1 MAVIGLDVGTS
12 GVKSTVL
19 DDNARVIAH
28 AYREYDL
35 LCPAEG
41 QYELDPRVL
50 LKGALEVIRESAG
63 KAGTDIEA
71 ISVTSFGESF
81 VCLDERD
88 EVLSNTMIY
97 MDKRGAEECAEYLA
111 LRSEMDI
118 FARCGHYV
126 DPMFGIYKIRW
137 MQKHCPKLMAKMR
150 RICFI
155 ADFITYKLGAAH
167 KCDYSLAARSAMF
180 DVFHKA
186 WIDEAL
192 AFAGLDRAMLPEA
205 VPGGSTVGEVS
216 PAIAQELGLGAGVKL
231 IVAGH
236 DQVAAVMGSGAWEAG
251 ETANGMGTTDC
262 ITAVL
267 SAEGLDYEAL
277 IRNSLTLVPYL
288 DSGRFV
294 TYAFNVSGGC
304 AVKWFRDTLAKDIA
318 EREDAYALLNQE
330 TPSEPTDLIVL
341 PYLAGSGT
349 PYMDGNTPCVF
360 AGLRLGTDRGK
371 LFRGLLEGETYEMM
385 VNIECLKECG
395 VEVEKVITVGGGSS
409 SPLWMQIRADI
420 FGRDIYLPENKEA
433 GTLGTAIL
441 CYVGMGRYA
450 SIPEA
455 QKKMI
460 SFSKK
465 FTPDA
470 ASHAHY
476 AAKYQKYKKLYAMV
490 KELFA

>member
-1 MAVIGLDVGTS
+1 MTLRG
-12 GVKSTVL
+12 
-19 DDNARVIAH
+19 
-28 AYREYDL
+28 
-35 LCPAEG
+35 
-41 QYELDPRVL
+41 
-50 LKGALEVIRESAG
+50 
-63 KAGTDIEA
+63 
-71 ISVTSFGESF
+71 SF

-88 EVLSNTMIY
+88 EVLCNTMIY

-205 VPGGSTVGEVS
+205 VPGGSAVGEVS

-267 SAEGLDYEAL
+267 SAEGLDYESL

-330 TPSEPTDLIVL
+330 APSEPTDLIVL

-395 VEVEKVITVGGGSS
+395 VEVEKVITVGAAAVPPVDADPRRHLRPGHLPPRKQRSGHPGHGHPVLCGDGPLRLDPRSPEEDDFLLEEVHAGRREPRPLCGEVPEIQEAVRHGQRAVCLKRGGPNVRIHPRNHLERIPAGSGLARDPRRVPGGHPQS
-409 SPLWMQIRADI
+409 DRKRPRRPGGYPGTVCHP
-420 FGRDIYLPENKEA
+420 GRCGARPDPVGA
-433 GTLGTAIL
+433 G
-441 CYVGMGRYA
+441 
-450 SIPEA
+450 
-455 QKKMI
+455 
-460 SFSKK
+460 
-465 FTPDA
+465 
-470 ASHAHY
+470 
-476 AAKYQKYKKLYAMV
+476 
-490 KELFA
+490 